1 MAGGATVGS
10 SRGFRLDPHTL
21 PARAVPH
28 AGDGAAAT
36 FIIERERALIRRAVP
51 LAAGS
56 VVTGGMI
63 SVPVGD
69 FAGVSVRME
78 STGEHGEVRGYVEL
92 LHTDPALTL
101 PLTISDDPEEVAADW
116 QAWSRTL
123 NLPLLIVGQ
132 DGTVNAPLA
141 NVHGV
146 HMTRAKPRR
155 RHSYFAQRRPRFLTR
170 RKPGRVGEAI
180 RVHGREII
188 ARD

>member
-21 PARAVPH
+21 PARAVPQS
-28 AGDGAAAT
+28 GDGAAAT
-36 FIIERERALIRRAVP
+36 FIIERDRALVRRVSAA
-51 LAAGS
+51 AAGMPAD
-56 VVTGGMI
+56 MI

-69 FAGVSVRME
+69 FAGVAVRME
-78 STGEHGEVRGYVEL
+78 SIGEHGEVRGYVEL
-92 LHTDPALTL
+92 LHADPALTL

-132 DGTVNAPLA
+132 DGSINAPLA

-146 HMTRAKPRR
+146 HMARAKPRR